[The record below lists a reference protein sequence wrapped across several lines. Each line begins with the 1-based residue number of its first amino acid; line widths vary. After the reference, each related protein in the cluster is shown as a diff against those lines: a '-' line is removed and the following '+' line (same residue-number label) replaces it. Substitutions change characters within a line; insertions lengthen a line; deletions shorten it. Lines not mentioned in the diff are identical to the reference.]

1 MTLELLHTQISI
13 YSSVHD
19 TVGSAFSFGDLVNNI
34 KNGAYTE
41 QIHELRNETE
51 EIKKRSK
58 KLTLPAVTIS
68 GLFGNRRRENNLLR
82 HSGLIQVDID
92 KISEPYKLKSELI
105 NDPYVLVLF
114 ISPSGNGLKIIARI
128 PPIVEKH
135 RHIFNL
141 LEKYFLLKYKLKIDQ
156 SCKDV
161 SRLMF
166 VSDDPQLYLN
176 PAAKIFTDEVLSSAE
191 VLFAIA
197 IQKTNNK
204 MRFLEGRNNYVL
216 SMSAVCRNRGLTQ
229 DYCAKFSVAYFEES
243 GFDAAEIQKCVN
255 QAYKYGNHVPLQ
267 QTNKPQL
274 LRIRTAK
281 QCVEDA
287 KSKPIPET
295 LFAEFWL
302 ENEIAILFAD
312 TNAGKSV
319 LAVQIANS
327 ISTGMSIPGFCL
339 SAKKQKVFYFDFE
352 LSDKQFEKRYS
363 DDYKDHYLFDDN
375 FHRVEINPD
384 FTNYDDFETSLYQNL
399 EDSILKYGVRILI
412 IDNITFLRAQSTE
425 TARDALP
432 LMKKLVDLKKK
443 YDLSILILA
452 HTPKRKA
459 TNPITI
465 NDLAGSKQIANFA
478 DSIFSI
484 GVCHRESGHCY
495 LKQLK
500 ARSTEK
506 IYDAENVI
514 VCRIEKERNFLQFN
528 FIKFDDEKNHLKQ
541 LTQSEQD
548 ELDLKI
554 LELKKSQPHLS
565 LGQIASVLGTNKM
578 KVKRVLDRMVN
589 RNTRNSV
596 TSVTLLR

>member
-1 MTLELLHTQISI
+1 MIPELLNVSISH
-13 YSSVHD
+13 YSSVRD
-19 TVGSAFSFGDLVNNI
+19 TVGTTILFGDLINRV
-34 KNGAYTE
+34 KNGIYKD
-41 QIHELRNETE
+41 QINDLRNEQNE
-51 EIKKRSK
+51 EKRHYK
-58 KLTLPAVTIS
+58 KLALPAVTIS
-68 GLFGNRRRENNLLR
+68 GLFGKTRREPDLLL

-92 KISEPYKLKSELI
+92 KVPDPHKLKSELI
-105 NDPYVLVLF
+105 NDHFILTVF
-114 ISPSGNGLKIIARI
+114 ISPSGTGLKIIVKI
-128 PPIVEKH
+128 PAVSEKH
-135 RHIFNL
+135 RQFFSL
-141 LEKYFLLKYKLKIDQ
+141 LEKYFLLKHKLKIDQ
-156 SCKDV
+156 SCKDI

-166 VSDDPQLYLN
+166 VSDDPDIYFN
-176 PAAKIFTDEVLSSAE
+176 PYSMIFDDTVLTKNEIFFSDA
-191 VLFAIA
+191 LL
-197 IQKTNNK
+197 KTSNK
-204 MRFLEGRNNYVL
+204 KRFEDGRNNYVL
-216 SMSAVCRNRGLTQ
+216 SMAATCRNLGLTQ
-229 DYCAKFSVAYFEES
+229 KYCAETSIAYFEEP
-243 GFDAAEIQKCVN
+243 GFDAEEIQKCVN
-255 QAYKYGNHVPLQ
+255 QAYKYGNNVPFQ

-375 FHRVEINPD
+375 FHRIEINPD

-412 IDNITFLRAQSTE
+412 VDNITFLRAQSTE

-506 IYDAENVI
+506 LYDAENVI
-514 VCRIEKERNFLQFN
+514 VCRIEKERNFLQFT

-578 KVKRVLDRMVN
+578 KVKRVLDRN
-589 RNTRNSV
+589 G
-596 TSVTLLR
+596 